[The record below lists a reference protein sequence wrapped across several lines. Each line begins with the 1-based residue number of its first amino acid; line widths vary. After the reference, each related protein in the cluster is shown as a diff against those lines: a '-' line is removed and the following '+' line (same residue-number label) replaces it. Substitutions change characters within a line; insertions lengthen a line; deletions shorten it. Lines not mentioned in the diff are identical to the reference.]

1 MKRYILVL
9 FIILL
14 SSCGFHP
21 RGVSINGGVS
31 TFDSIVG
38 TKFYI
43 ESNDFDQYAN
53 ELRKTLVSYKANI
66 VTNDKDADYIINIQ
80 DAAKTSQ
87 MTSVVGGASN
97 NTYQLIYTVT
107 YNIVKPYD
115 ETPVVPNKTLSTQ
128 QFWQSNSGTVLAQD
142 NEASRTYN
150 YLQDQLVNNMVN
162 QIALLLPEQVSND
175 TTTSIAA
182 SNKGSQQNSSSS
194 DKNLESSNT
203 QGK

>member
-1 MKRYILVL
+1 MKKYILML
-9 FIILL
+9 FIALL
-14 SSCGFHP
+14 YSCGFHP
-21 RGVSINGGVS
+21 RGVSTGDGVNN
-31 TFDSIVG
+31 FDSVVG

-53 ELRKTLVSYKANI
+53 ELRKTLISYKANM

-107 YNIVKPYD
+107 YNIVKPND
-115 ETPVVPNKTLSTQ
+115 ETPIVPNKTLSTQ

-142 NEASRTYN
+142 NEASRIYN
-150 YLQDQLVNNMVN
+150 YLQDQLATNMVN
-162 QIALLLPEQVSND
+162 QIALFLPEQDNNSSNA
-175 TTTSIAA
+175 TTTS
-182 SNKGSQQNSSSS
+182 NKSQQNTSSSN
-194 DKNLESSNT
+194 KNLEPNMLSN
-203 QGK
+203 